1 MIEFTDQHLA
11 IIVLACVHQLLLQTP
26 TVQRSGYHCG
36 LDELWTGANHCDNLH
51 LLIPKFANQSAA
63 GSTDIKPRCSLWR
76 R

>member
-36 LDELWTGANHCDNLH
+36 FDELWTGANHCDT
-51 LLIPKFANQSAA
+51 LLVLITTLATQSAA
-63 GSTDIKPRCSLWR
+63 GSTDLTPRCSLWR